1 MKKITR
7 ILALVMSAL
16 MVLGVAGCN
25 SKEDEWEEY
34 SVYEDVDDIP
44 SAQTNTGT
52 KSDKDAGSEKASS
65 KQIGSNK
72 KINKKTT
79 KKITKKVVKATDKAD
94 EGLINAKKLSPQE
107 ELFAKAS
114 LKGTTLTYVK
124 GSEDVYPQEEYA
136 IKMLKEKWGINVKY
150 QVFANTALPNMVAT
164 MVASGN
170 PPDVAHV
177 ADTNMLRYAYTNLAT
192 PLNDYLAVNDP
203 VWDNGECFEPF
214 TFNGKIYGISW
225 SSPLNDNYFVWYNK
239 TYLDEVGAEDPY
251 TLYKKGKWDVDAFKR
266 VAKKCVQFE
275 SDGKTVKTYGAMCW
289 NPSLFLALYGEQA
302 ITEKPGNKWK
312 VTIDSEAG
320 MKGLQLIHDM
330 YANSSLKLEGGY
342 KEFGKRG
349 TAMLIERPVNAIG
362 NYDYYNTMEDEIGMV
377 PLPSTSYGS
386 YGFTNTD
393 GTFILKGSKNP
404 MAAVAYR
411 YYDRLFVSHTSNKE
425 KEKAGYRVDKSISIS
440 DEHKAVAEEYFAKKR
455 KKSLDSKLYSLTN
468 WQSGENISKSFWNGL
483 TVDGKQPAQLVDSA
497 KSQIIKCLK
506 DTVGAS
512 NVVN

>member
-1 MKKITR
+1 MKTFIR
-7 ILALVMSAL
+7 ILSMALAAL
-16 MVLGVAGCN
+16 MVLTVAGCG
-25 SKEDEWEEY
+25 SKKKDEWEEY
-34 SVYEDVDDIP
+34 SVYEEGEGGDG
-44 SAQTNTGT
+44 AQNSNGE
-52 KSDKDAGSEKASS
+52 KS
-65 KQIGSNK
+65 IGS
-72 KINKKTT
+72 KKTIV
-79 KKITKKVVKATDKAD
+79 KKKKVAATDRAD
-94 EGLINAKKLSPQE
+94 EGLINSKELTPQE
-107 ELFAKAS
+107 QKFATAN

-136 IKMLKEKWGINVKY
+136 MKMLEEKWGMKHKY
-150 QVFANTALPNMVAT
+150 QICANTALPNMVAT

-177 ADTNMLRYAYTNLAT
+177 ADTNLMRYVYTNLAT
-192 PLNDYLAVNDP
+192 PLNDYLVVNDP

-239 TYLDEVGAEDPY
+239 TYLNEVKAEDPY
-251 TLYKKGKWDVDAFKR
+251 TLYTSGKWDVEAFKR
-266 VAKKCVQFE
+266 VAKKCVKFE
-275 SDGKTVKTYGAMCW
+275 SDGKKVKTYGAMCW

-302 ITEKPGNKWK
+302 ITEQAGNKWK
-312 VTIDSEAG
+312 VTIDSQAG

-330 YANSSLKLEGGY
+330 AADGSLKLEGGY
-342 KEFGKRG
+342 QEFGKRG

-386 YGFTNTD
+386 FGFTNTD
-393 GTFILKGSKNP
+393 GTFILKGAKNP
-404 MAAVAYR
+404 MGAIAYR

-425 KEKAGYRVDKSISIS
+425 KKAAGYKVDESIVIS
-440 DEHKAVAEEYFAKKR
+440 DEHKAVAEDYFAKKR
-455 KKSLDSKLYSLTN
+455 TKSLDSKLYSLTN
-468 WQSGENISKSFWNGL
+468 WETGERLSKPFWKSL
-483 TVDGKQPAQLVDSA
+483 TDEGKQPAQLVDSV
-497 KSQIIKCLK
+497 KSQINKCLK